1 MKIKLLLLLI
11 PFLFF
16 MKSSSDEAVFWGKN
30 GHRATGQIAEKHL
43 TKKAKRNIDKI
54 LKGQSLAFVSTYAD
68 EIKSDKKFNKYYS
81 WHYINMDLEQTYEQA
96 KKNPKGDLVTGIN
109 TCIDVLK
116 DKNSS
121 DAEKNFHLK
130 MLVHFVGDL
139 HQPMHIGRKEDK
151 GGNSIQVEW
160 FGRGTNLHRVWD
172 TNMID
177 DWEMS
182 YLELADNADD
192 LSKRQIEAIEKG
204 TLVDWVNEVHSV
216 TNEVYNSVKKGENLR
231 YRYSYNHFGTVRTQ
245 LQKGGIRLAKV
256 LNDIFD

>member
-1 MKIKLLLLLI
+1 MKIKLLLLI

-16 MKSSSDEAVFWGKN
+16 IKSSSDEAFFWGKN
-30 GHRATGQIAEKHL
+30 GHRATGEIAEKHL
-43 TKKAKRNIDKI
+43 TRKAKRSIDKI

-68 EIKSDKKFNKYYS
+68 EIKSDKKYNKYYS
-81 WHYINMDLEQTYEQA
+81 WHYINMDLDQNYEEVE
-96 KKNPKGDLVTGIN
+96 KNPKGDLFTGIN
-109 TCIDVLK
+109 TCIKILN

-121 DAEKNFHLK
+121 DDEKNFHLK
-130 MLVHFVGDL
+130 MLVHFMGDL

-160 FGRGTNLHRVWD
+160 FGRGTNLHSVWD
-172 TNMID
+172 SKMID

-182 YLELADNADD
+182 YIELADNADD
-192 LSKRQIEAIEKG
+192 LSKKQIEVIERG
-204 TLVDWVNEVHSV
+204 TLVDWVNEVHLV
-216 TNEVYNSVKKGENLR
+216 TNKVYNSVEKGENLR

>member
-1 MKIKLLLLLI
+1 MKIKLLLLI

-16 MKSSSDEAVFWGKN
+16 MKSSSDEAFFWGKN
-30 GHRATGQIAEKHL
+30 GHRATGKIAEKHL
-43 TKKAKRNIDKI
+43 TRKAKRTIDKI
-54 LKGQSLAFVSTYAD
+54 LKGQSLAFVATYAD
-68 EIKSDKKFNKYYS
+68 EIKSDKKYNKYYS
-81 WHYINMDLEQTYEQA
+81 WHYINMDLDQTYEQA
-96 KKNPKGDLVTGIN
+96 EKNPKGDLVTGIN
-109 TCIDVLK
+109 TCIKILN

-121 DAEKNFHLK
+121 DDEKNFHLK
-130 MLVHFVGDL
+130 MLVHFMGDL

-160 FGRGTNLHRVWD
+160 FGKGSNLHRVWD

-182 YLELADNADD
+182 YIELADNADD
-192 LSKRQIEAIEKG
+192 LSKTQIETIEKG
-204 TLVDWVNEVHSV
+204 TLIDWVNEVHIV
-216 TNEVYNSVKKGENLR
+216 TNEVYNSVEKGENLR
-231 YRYSYNHFGTVRTQ
+231 YKYSYNHFGTVRTQ

>member
-1 MKIKLLLLLI
+1 MKIKLLLLI

-16 MKSSSDEAVFWGKN
+16 MKSSSDEAFFWGKN
-30 GHRATGQIAEKHL
+30 GHRATGKIAEKHL
-43 TKKAKRNIDKI
+43 TRKAKRSIDKI
-54 LKGQSLAFVSTYAD
+54 LKGQSLAFVATYAD
-68 EIKSDKKFNKYYS
+68 EIKSDKKYNKYYS
-81 WHYINMDLEQTYEQA
+81 WHYINMDLDQTYEEA
-96 KKNPKGDLVTGIN
+96 EKNPKGDLVTGIN
-109 TCIDVLK
+109 TCIEILN

-121 DAEKNFHLK
+121 DDEKNFHLK
-130 MLVHFVGDL
+130 MLVHFMGDL

-160 FGRGTNLHRVWD
+160 FGKGSNLHRVWD

-182 YLELADNADD
+182 YIELADNADD
-192 LSKRQIEAIEKG
+192 LSKIQIETIEKG
-204 TLVDWVNEVHSV
+204 TLIDWVNEVHVV
-216 TNEVYNSVKKGENLR
+216 TNEVYNSVEKGENLR
-231 YRYSYNHFGTVRTQ
+231 YKYSYNHFGTVRTQ

>member
-1 MKIKLLLLLI
+1 MKIKLLLLI

-30 GHRATGQIAEKHL
+30 GHRATGEIAEKHL
-43 TKKAKRNIDKI
+43 TRKAKRSIDKI
-54 LKGQSLAFVSTYAD
+54 LKGQSLAFVATYAD
-68 EIKSDKKFNKYYS
+68 EIKSDKKYNKYYS
-81 WHYINMDLEQTYEQA
+81 WHYINMDLDQTYEEA
-96 KKNPKGDLVTGIN
+96 EKNPKGDLVTGIN
-109 TCIDVLK
+109 TCIEILN

-121 DAEKNFHLK
+121 DDEKNFHLK
-130 MLVHFVGDL
+130 MLVHFMGDL

-160 FGRGTNLHRVWD
+160 FGKGSNLHRVWD

-182 YLELADNADD
+182 YIELADNADD
-192 LSKRQIEAIEKG
+192 LSKIQIETIEKG
-204 TLVDWVNEVHSV
+204 TLIDWVNEVHIV
-216 TNEVYNSVKKGENLR
+216 TNEVYNSVEKGENLR
-231 YRYSYNHFGTVRTQ
+231 YKYSYNHFGTVRTQ

>member
-1 MKIKLLLLLI
+1 MKIKLLLLI

-16 MKSSSDEAVFWGKN
+16 IKSSSDEAFFWGKN
-30 GHRATGQIAEKHL
+30 GHRATGEIAEKHL
-43 TKKAKRNIDKI
+43 TRKAKRSIDKI

-68 EIKSDKKFNKYYS
+68 EIKSDKKYNKYYS
-81 WHYINMDLEQTYEQA
+81 WHYINMDLDQNYEEVE
-96 KKNPKGDLVTGIN
+96 KNPKGDLVTGIN
-109 TCIDVLK
+109 TCIKILN

-121 DAEKNFHLK
+121 DDEKNFHLK
-130 MLVHFVGDL
+130 MLVHFMGDL

-160 FGRGTNLHRVWD
+160 FGRGTNLHSVWD
-172 TNMID
+172 SKMID

-182 YLELADNADD
+182 YIELADNADD
-192 LSKRQIEAIEKG
+192 LSKKQIEVIERG
-204 TLVDWVNEVHSV
+204 TLVDWVNEVHLV
-216 TNEVYNSVKKGENLR
+216 TNKVYNSVKKGENLR

>member
-1 MKIKLLLLLI
+1 MKIKLLLLI

-30 GHRATGQIAEKHL
+30 GHRATGEIAEKHL
-43 TKKAKRNIDKI
+43 TRKAKRSIDKI
-54 LKGQSLAFVSTYAD
+54 LKGQSLAFVATYAD
-68 EIKSDKKFNKYYS
+68 EIKSDKKYNKYYS
-81 WHYINMDLEQTYEQA
+81 WHYINMDLDQTYEEA
-96 KKNPKGDLVTGIN
+96 EKNPKGDLVTGIN
-109 TCIDVLK
+109 TCIEILN

-121 DAEKNFHLK
+121 DDEKNFHLK
-130 MLVHFVGDL
+130 MLVHFMGDL

-160 FGRGTNLHRVWD
+160 FGKGSNLHRVWD

-182 YLELADNADD
+182 YIELADNADD
-192 LSKRQIEAIEKG
+192 LSKTQIETIEKG
-204 TLVDWVNEVHSV
+204 TLIDWVNEVHIV
-216 TNEVYNSVKKGENLR
+216 TNEVYNSVEKGENLR
-231 YRYSYNHFGTVRTQ
+231 YKYSYNHFGTLRTQ

>member
-1 MKIKLLLLLI
+1 MKIKLLLLI

-160 FGRGTNLHRVWD
+160 FGRGTNLHSVWD
-172 TNMID
+172 SKMID

>member
-1 MKIKLLLLLI
+1 MKIKLLLLI

-30 GHRATGQIAEKHL
+30 GHRSTGEIAEKHL
-43 TKKAKRNIDKI
+43 TRKAKRSIDKI
-54 LKGQSLAFVSTYAD
+54 LKGQSLAFVATYAD
-68 EIKSDKKFNKYYS
+68 EIKSDKKYNKYYS
-81 WHYINMDLEQTYEQA
+81 WHYINMDLDQTYEEA
-96 KKNPKGDLVTGIN
+96 EKNPKGDLVTGIN
-109 TCIDVLK
+109 TCIEILN

-121 DAEKNFHLK
+121 DNEKNFHLK
-130 MLVHFVGDL
+130 MLVHFMGDL

-160 FGRGTNLHRVWD
+160 FGRGSNLHRVWD

-182 YLELADNADD
+182 YIELADNADD
-192 LSKRQIEAIEKG
+192 LSKTQIETIEKG
-204 TLVDWVNEVHSV
+204 TLIDWVNEVHVV
-216 TNEVYNSVKKGENLR
+216 TNEVYNSVEKGENLR
-231 YRYSYNHFGTVRTQ
+231 YKYSYNHFGTVRTQ

>member
-1 MKIKLLLLLI
+1 MKIKLLLLI

-16 MKSSSDEAVFWGKN
+16 MKSSSDEAFFWGKN
-30 GHRATGQIAEKHL
+30 GHRATGKIAEKHL
-43 TKKAKRNIDKI
+43 TRKAKRSIDKI

-68 EIKSDKKFNKYYS
+68 EIKSDKKYNKYYS
-81 WHYINMDLEQTYEQA
+81 WHYINMDLDQTYEQA
-96 KKNPKGDLVTGIN
+96 EKNPKGDLVTGIN
-109 TCIDVLK
+109 TCIKILN

-121 DAEKNFHLK
+121 DDEKNFHLK
-130 MLVHFVGDL
+130 MLVHFMGDL

-160 FGRGTNLHRVWD
+160 FGKGSNLHRVWD

-182 YLELADNADD
+182 YIELADNADD
-192 LSKRQIEAIEKG
+192 LSKIQIETIEKG
-204 TLVDWVNEVHSV
+204 TLIDWVNEVHVV
-216 TNEVYNSVKKGENLR
+216 TNEVYNSVEKGENLR
-231 YRYSYNHFGTVRTQ
+231 YKYSYNHFGTVRTQ

>member
-1 MKIKLLLLLI
+1 
-11 PFLFF
+11 

-30 GHRATGQIAEKHL
+30 GHRATGEIAEKHL
-43 TKKAKRNIDKI
+43 TRKAKRSIDKI
-54 LKGQSLAFVSTYAD
+54 LKGQSLAFVATYAD
-68 EIKSDKKFNKYYS
+68 EIKSDKKYNKYYS
-81 WHYINMDLEQTYEQA
+81 WHYINMDLDQTYEEA
-96 KKNPKGDLVTGIN
+96 EKNPKGDLVTGIN
-109 TCIDVLK
+109 TCIEILN

-121 DAEKNFHLK
+121 DDEKNFHLK
-130 MLVHFVGDL
+130 MLVHFMGDL

-160 FGRGTNLHRVWD
+160 FGKGSNLHRVWD

-182 YLELADNADD
+182 YIELADNADD
-192 LSKRQIEAIEKG
+192 LSKTQIETIEKG
-204 TLVDWVNEVHSV
+204 TLIDWVNEVHIV
-216 TNEVYNSVKKGENLR
+216 TNEVYNSVEKGENLR
-231 YRYSYNHFGTVRTQ
+231 YKYSYNHFGTVRTQ

>member
-1 MKIKLLLLLI
+1 MKIKLLLLI

-30 GHRATGQIAEKHL
+30 GHRATGEIAEKHL
-43 TKKAKRNIDKI
+43 TRKAKRSIDKI
-54 LKGQSLAFVSTYAD
+54 LKGQSLAFVATYAD
-68 EIKSDKKFNKYYS
+68 EIKSDKKYNKYYS
-81 WHYINMDLEQTYEQA
+81 WHYINMDLDQTYEQA
-96 KKNPKGDLVTGIN
+96 EKNPKGDLVTGIN
-109 TCIDVLK
+109 TCIKILN

-121 DAEKNFHLK
+121 DDEKNFHLK
-130 MLVHFVGDL
+130 MLVHFMGDL

-160 FGRGTNLHRVWD
+160 FGKGSNLHRVWD

-182 YLELADNADD
+182 YIELADNADD
-192 LSKRQIEAIEKG
+192 LSKTQIETIEKG
-204 TLVDWVNEVHSV
+204 TLIDWVNEVHVV
-216 TNEVYNSVKKGENLR
+216 TNEVYNSVEKGENLR
-231 YRYSYNHFGTVRTQ
+231 YKYSYNHFGTVRTQ